1 MPTLKGLDIKGL
13 TKIVQRELPHV
24 KNEGL
29 SVWEGTIEKKEFI
42 EILRAIR
49 KDGCVEDALRLLGK
63 SYGDPNLPM
72 RTNVGY
78 GIHKPNDRYSTK
90 FEVVASER
98 MGSMIQYSGCIF
110 TYDGKGREVKQVTI
124 SNMILE

>member
-1 MPTLKGLDIKGL
+1 MATLKELDTKGL

-24 KNEGL
+24 NHEGL
-29 SVWEGTIEKKEFI
+29 FVDKGTIGKEEFI

-49 KDGCVEDALRLLGK
+49 EDRCVEDALRLLGK

-78 GIHKPNDRYSTK
+78 GINKPDDRYS
-90 FEVVASER
+90 
-98 MGSMIQYSGCIF
+98 
-110 TYDGKGREVKQVTI
+110 
-124 SNMILE
+124 